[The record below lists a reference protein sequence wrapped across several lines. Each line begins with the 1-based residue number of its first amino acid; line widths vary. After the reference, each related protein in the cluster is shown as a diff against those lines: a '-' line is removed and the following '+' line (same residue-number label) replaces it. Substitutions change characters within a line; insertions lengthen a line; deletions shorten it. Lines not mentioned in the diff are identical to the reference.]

1 MSDSIWRLT
10 VQAIEFVS
18 KSHDGVADLQAKVAH
33 HRNSLLVK
41 FFADI
46 AQQRSLHPLSSSF
59 PLNPGNPVAA
69 GALREVAQEF
79 QQQRRYGV

>member
-1 MSDSIWRLT
+1 MH
-10 VQAIEFVS
+10 AIESVS
-18 KSHDGVADLQAKVAH
+18 NAHDGVADLQDKMAH
-33 HRNSLLVK
+33 HENSLWVK

-46 AQQRSLHPLSSSF
+46 AQRRSLHPLSSSF